1 METQPNGNYI
11 FERYKLKTKWMDLI
25 ASYTELKTKL
35 DIGRS
40 SEESMQTDLQEDK
53 MMKKC
58 ERDMVQREKKSN
70 TV

>member
-11 FERYKLKTKWMDLI
+11 FERYKLKTEWMDLI

-40 SEESMQTDLQEDK
+40 SEENMQTDLQKDK

-58 ERDMVQREKKSN
+58 KKKCERELV
-70 TV
+70 